1 LTVTDKEEN
10 KDMNLATLAAFMV
23 KNVGASF
30 IIVFDALVFAGV
42 FLLVQAHAPVQDS
55 SLVEAVTIFA
65 YCFLVVGIA
74 VQGWNFSKER
84 ASGGVAG

>member
-1 LTVTDKEEN
+1 
-10 KDMNLATLAAFMV
+10 MNLTTLGAFIA
-23 KNVGASF
+23 KNVGALF
-30 IIVFDALVFAGV
+30 IIVFDALIVAGA

-55 SLVEAVTIFA
+55 PLVEAVTVLA

-74 VQGWNFSKER
+74 VRGWNSAKER